1 MLYLLCSKEKFEE
14 DKLYNDVIIIR
25 MVTNEQKKQV
35 KERLQLCSTFDRM
48 CIRYIDIKSR
58 LNHYFRPYKFT
69 IFLF

>member
-48 CIRYIDIKSR
+48 CIRYIDIKSM
-58 LNHYFRPYKFT
+58 HMI
-69 IFLF
+69 IFDHT